1 MSGTRYTQFCAL
13 ARAAEIVG
21 ERWTLLI
28 VRELLLGPTRFGD
41 LAARLDGVSPALL
54 TGRLNAL
61 MESGVIQRATLP
73 APFNAQVYE
82 LTETGRALQPAIRE
96 LIRWGGRF
104 LFPMRDDDT
113 FEPDWVLLALDA
125 IARREPTP
133 TCRIGLRV
141 PHPGGVAA
149 FIIEGGP
156 EGTRVGRG
164 SLPGAQRSRRD
175 STCSCKFWPDNCR
188 STRQL
193 QTSRFGLKEACGR
206 CASCNICS
214 ILRPRAAEPWPCHAP
229 EIILQQSGDVS
240 DRNLALGEYKLRGLA
255 LPLAGAWRKRI
266 LRAQPMLQHQP
277 RIERAARI
285 ARPVAPLPMSSGS
298 RL

>member
-13 ARAAEIVG
+13 ARAAEIIG

-61 MESGVIQRATLP
+61 METGVVQRATVP

-104 LFPMRDDDT
+104 LFPMRPDDT

-125 IARREPTP
+125 IAGREPTP
-133 TCRIGLRV
+133 ACRIGLRV
-141 PHPGGVAA
+141 PHPNGVAA
-149 FIIEGGP
+149 FIVEGGP
-156 EGTRVGRG
+156 EGTRITKGDLADGATIEARFDVFLQILARHLSLDAAIANRQVLVEG
-164 SLPGAQRSRRD
+164 SAR
-175 STCSCKFWPDNCR
+175 T
-188 STRQL
+188 
-193 QTSRFGLKEACGR
+193 
-206 CASCNICS
+206 
-214 ILRPRAAEPWPCHAP
+214 LR
-229 EIILQQSGDVS
+229 
-240 DRNLALGEYKLRGLA
+240 K
-255 LPLAGAWRKRI
+255 
-266 LRAQPMLQHQP
+266 LQHLFDL
-277 RIERAARI
+277 ATAR
-285 ARPVAPLPMSSGS
+285 R
-298 RL
+298 